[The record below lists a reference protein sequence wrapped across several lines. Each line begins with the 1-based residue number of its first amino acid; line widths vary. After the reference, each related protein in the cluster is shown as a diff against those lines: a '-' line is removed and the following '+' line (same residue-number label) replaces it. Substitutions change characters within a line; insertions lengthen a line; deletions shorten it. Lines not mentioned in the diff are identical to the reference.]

1 MNNAENFAL
10 GKAYFDDGKYGDA
23 RPLLETLSKD
33 SPNFNEKETAKML
46 LRIYMTEEHYGA
58 RNVVQAFEGSRDH
71 YPDLDI
77 PIDRIQV
84 VSSAYRDIGE
94 FERATMVHRSAIE
107 SSFAR
112 DANVS
117 AALQDHG
124 EFLRSI
130 EFIEGLWREYPD
142 IPTTIPAYFA
152 IAQSLYASKDAADG
166 KAKPAPKIQTLK
178 RTVKILSQFLTLYPT
193 NPLADDAAFSLANA
207 YMDLED
213 FQNVVQLCR
222 LNQAYRPDSVLLS
235 SFQYMEALGLFALNQ
250 YDKAIKAATL
260 VASSESEDR
269 DFARYIIGQI
279 FHAQGKPAQA
289 IDWYSRVRQI
299 YPDADESIA
308 HFEAQQ
314 ISIPEVTV
322 KRPKTDVVL
331 TLKHRNIKSAEIQVY
346 RIELMNLYLREKN
359 LSRVTQVH
367 LAGIE
372 PEVSQT
378 VNFGDAKDFIEATR
392 DISLPI
398 TDEGAYLV
406 ICRGGNLSASGL
418 ILITP
423 LEIEV
428 QEGAESGRVRVVV
441 QDALSGKYQPS
452 VHVKAVGSA
461 GGRFISGET
470 DFRGIFIAD
479 GLHGTTTVI
488 ARDGM
493 NRYAF
498 HRGDLWLGSAPS
510 DSESPPSPRAA
521 TDYRQH
527 LKHKNQAIQ
536 TSNIEGFDRLRR
548 ATRNG
553 VQLQHAY

>member
-1 MNNAENFAL
+1 M
-10 GKAYFDDGKYGDA
+10 
-23 RPLLETLSKD
+23 
-33 SPNFNEKETAKML
+33 
-46 LRIYMTEEHYGA
+46 
-58 RNVVQAFEGSRDH
+58 
-71 YPDLDI
+71 
-77 PIDRIQV
+77 
-84 VSSAYRDIGE
+84 
-94 FERATMVHRSAIE
+94 
-107 SSFAR
+107 
-112 DANVS
+112 
-117 AALQDHG
+117 
-124 EFLRSI
+124 
-130 EFIEGLWREYPD
+130 WREYPD
-142 IPTTIPAYFA
+142 TATTIPAYFA
-152 IAQSLYASKDAADG
+152 IAQSVYASKDATDERF
-166 KAKPAPKIQTLK
+166 KPASKNQTLN
-178 RTVKILSQFLTLYPT
+178 RTVELLSQFMTLYPT

-213 FQNVVQLCR
+213 FQSVVQLCQ
-222 LNQAYRPDSVLLS
+222 LNQAYRPDSALMS
-235 SFQYMEALGLFALNQ
+235 SFQYMEALGLFALSK

-279 FHAQGKPAQA
+279 YHAQGKPEQA
-289 IDWYSRVRQI
+289 IVWYSRVRKT

-308 HFEAQQ
+308 QLEAQQ
-314 ISIPEVTV
+314 ITIPEVTIQ
-322 KRPKTDVVL
+322 RPQTDVVL
-331 TLKHRNIKSAEIQVY
+331 SLKYRNVKSAEIQVY
-346 RIELMNLYLREKN
+346 RIDLMNLFLREKD

-378 VNFGDAKDFIEATR
+378 VEFGNGKDYNKATR
-392 DISLPI
+392 EISLPI
-398 TDEGAYLV
+398 TEEGAYLV
-406 ICRGGNLSASGL
+406 ICHGGNLFASGL

-428 QEGAESGRVRVVV
+428 QAGAVSGRVRAVVRNAV
-441 QDALSGKYQPS
+441 TGKYQPR

-470 DFRGIFIAD
+470 DFRGTFIAD

-498 HRGDLWLGSAPS
+498 HRGALWLESPP
-510 DSESPPSPRAA
+510 SESETLPSPRAA

-527 LKHKNQAIQ
+527 LERKNQEIQ
-536 TSNIEGFDRLRR
+536 AANLERFDHMRR
-548 ATRNG
+548 ESRGG